1 MDRMMKVV
9 IAIYIALIIYG
20 LKVVIMNFGKQSF
33 NF

>member
-1 MDRMMKVV
+1 MDRIMKVV

-20 LKVVIMNFGKQSF
+20 LTVVIMNFGQQSF